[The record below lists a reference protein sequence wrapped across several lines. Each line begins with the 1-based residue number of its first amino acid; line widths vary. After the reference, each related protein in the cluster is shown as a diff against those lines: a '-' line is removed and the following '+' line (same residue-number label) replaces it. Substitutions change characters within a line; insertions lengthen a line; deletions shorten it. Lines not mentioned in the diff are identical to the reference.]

1 MRTCITT
8 SETAAKLGKT
18 VNWLYRHRG
27 ELVAK
32 FGFPRPLAATGCYD
46 ELAVDLW
53 IDQQSGLSGAEQ
65 SDKHEQIAADDRI
78 LKRIAAFSRAN

>member
-53 IDQQSGLSGAEQ
+53 FVRFGTVGQTRTNRRGRP
-65 SDKHEQIAADDRI
+65 HP
-78 LKRIAAFSRAN
+78 